1 MAKRAVGALPIIGLI
16 SRLTATEGGIG
27 NDAQA
32 YPEFCRQVFD
42 AAPQGFQIAVAELQ
56 DRHGKAAQRKY
67 VLLALW
73 MARHGGGIVPGKAIV
88 DSARRVRVSSDL
100 EFEMDR
106 FSEALNEINSK
117 YTYMERPRGSLAQQA
132 DIAVD
137 ALARLVLA
145 LKDGA
150 PIAAE
155 DAPLIEEAACGGF
168 WDVPGIRDE
177 VQRSIQ
183 EREARATAYV

>member
-1 MAKRAVGALPIIGLI
+1 M
-16 SRLTATEGGIG
+16 
-27 NDAQA
+27 
-32 YPEFCRQVFD
+32 
-42 AAPQGFQIAVAELQ
+42 
-56 DRHGKAAQRKY
+56 
-67 VLLALW
+67 
-73 MARHGGGIVPGKAIV
+73 
-88 DSARRVRVSSDL
+88 
-100 EFEMDR
+100 
-106 FSEALNEINSK
+106 
-117 YTYMERPRGSLAQQA
+117 QA